1 MTDHTDSVLGSGP
14 GTGTGPPRQR
24 RQRTRTG
31 CLKCRIRRRKCDE
44 GKPRCQRCI
53 DGDFEC
59 RYGSRLTFL
68 EKNVL
73 TVSSTS
79 NPGDASTPRYPRL
92 QFVNPAS
99 PSQTPDAP
107 SSPSPVSQTPLRLSI
122 TTNAT
127 DTSAYLSS
135 LQTRALMASAFQ
147 IETQLS
153 DPVVLKPQP
162 LEPSSAPPFHHPLPL
177 TQWRSQSIGS
187 IGHEGLVSPAG
198 KFHVA
203 EESSSRFPNNDA
215 AYETALDVL
224 LSLGNEGTGSEPLP
238 SHGSGSYDVAGDGF
252 GVSPPDSAGER
263 RAPEATLTVTT
274 ASVSP
279 DRLLQLLRRFRYQ
292 LDLCDMSQTFGLHV
306 PRLAIEHEGVLHSF
320 LAVAAVAEQADMRS
334 AAFGDVEYFKSLVD
348 ARPMY
353 AEGVGMSDCDIV
365 RLALWAAC
373 QFASNG
379 PDGWQ
384 DLLGAEGDRFWSAAL
399 AGANSKTIAILSVLV
414 RLELAAALVTGAPI
428 SVPEQLHFDNAN
440 QPSDFSPVAEATF
453 RCAVEPLLLCAQVV
467 DFCAG
472 TPRSHTT
479 VGPGIPP
486 TTPVHRW
493 TVLCDALGA
502 WYANRKQEFRPMAEM
517 DGDEG
522 LFPVVLFTSGAAV
535 LANQLYHTA
544 MFMLLHNKPRT
555 LQTAAAAAAAAAA
568 KKSSAASLS
577 PLWHAQRVCGIA
589 LNNDRRDSWDPC
601 LVASLYL
608 AARRMTYEPQQR
620 AVLECFER
628 VGALTGWNVD
638 GFTAKA
644 RENWGMM

>member
-1 MTDHTDSVLGSGP
+1 MVLDATPRLAAPVDS
-14 GTGTGPPRQR
+14 
-24 RQRTRTG
+24 
-31 CLKCRIRRRKCDE
+31 CDE

-73 TVSSTS
+73 TVTSTS
-79 NPGDASTPRYPRL
+79 NAGDASTPRYPRL

-99 PSQTPDAP
+99 PSQTPEAP

-122 TTNAT
+122 ATNAT
-127 DTSAYLSS
+127 DTSACLSP
-135 LQTRALMASAFQ
+135 LQTQTRIVSAFQ
-147 IETQLS
+147 IETRLS

-162 LEPSSAPPFHHPLPL
+162 LEPNLAPPFHHPLPL

-198 KFHVA
+198 KFYVA
-203 EESSSRFPNNDA
+203 EKSSS
-215 AYETALDVL
+215 L
-224 LSLGNEGTGSEPLP
+224 EPLP
-238 SHGSGSYDVAGDGF
+238 SHGSGSYAVAGDGF

-263 RAPEATLTVTT
+263 RAPAATLAVTT
-274 ASVSP
+274 ANVSP
-279 DRLLQLLRRFRYQ
+279 DRLLQLLRHFRYQ
-292 LDLCDMSQTFGLHV
+292 LDMCDMSQTFGLHV
-306 PRLAIEHEGVLHSF
+306 PRLAIEHEDVLHS
-320 LAVAAVAEQADMRS
+320 LLTVAAVTQQADMRS
-334 AAFGDVEYFKSLVD
+334 AAFGDIEYLKSLAV

-353 AEGVGMSDCDIV
+353 AEGVGMSDSDIV
-365 RLALWAAC
+365 RLALWATC
-373 QFASNG
+373 QFASDG
-379 PDGWQ
+379 PNGWQ
-384 DLLGAEGDRFWSAAL
+384 DLLGAIGDRFWSEAL
-399 AGANSKTIAILSVLV
+399 AGANPKTIAILSVLV
-414 RLELAAALVTGAPI
+414 RLELAAALVAGAQN
-428 SVPEQLHFDNAN
+428 SVPEQLHFDNAS
-440 QPSDFSPVAEATF
+440 QPSDSSPVAEAMF

-467 DFCAG
+467 NFCAG
-472 TPRSHTT
+472 TSRSHTA

-502 WYANRKQEFRPMAEM
+502 WYAKRNRNFRPMAEM

-544 MFMLLHNKPRT
+544 MLMLLHNKPRT
-555 LQTAAAAAAAAAA
+555 LQTAAAAAA
-568 KKSSAASLS
+568 KKSSVASLS

-620 AVLECFER
+620 AILECFER
-628 VGALTGWNVD
+628 VGALTG
-638 GFTAKA
+638 
-644 RENWGMM
+644 